1 MAGWDKEFYFLIFQ
15 QLNDPVN
22 DDNDEKYNKY
32 SLKFVKEGGIVTLY
46 N

>member
-1 MAGWDKEFYFLIFQ
+1 MNGRLRQTILFLDFSTI
-15 QLNDPVN
+15 PVN